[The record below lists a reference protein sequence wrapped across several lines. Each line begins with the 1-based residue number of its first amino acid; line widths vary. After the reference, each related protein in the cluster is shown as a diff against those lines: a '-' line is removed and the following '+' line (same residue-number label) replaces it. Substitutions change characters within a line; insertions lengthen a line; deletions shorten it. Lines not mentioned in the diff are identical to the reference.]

1 MAITAATLP
10 MAGVATAAYVEA
22 GQIGDK
28 ASWESEEYSKD
39 WGITAMKASSAYAL
53 GYSGQGVKI
62 GVMDSGALLFIHPDL
77 NGDRFHAVEATG
89 TYGSSGLRYPQ
100 SAVGAQ
106 GEYTEGEAFDI
117 TGQWVAGV
125 NDGHGTHVTGTVGAN
140 RDGEG
145 MHGVAWGADIY
156 VGNTGGTDGNNYGP
170 FQDYQFFYTGWKA
183 LVDSGAE
190 VINNS
195 WGTNIRIVDNGST
208 GSDGGNTGV
217 HIPANN
223 MTQSE
228 YEYFYFNQVYGS
240 NPSFVD
246 AAYDA
251 VKGTTV
257 VQIFTTGNRDFA
269 NPFYRALYPYYHPE
283 AEQHW
288 IAVAG
293 LQRVAGTT
301 DEYSLSYT
309 WNEAGEAKWWTVAA
323 PGNGI
328 YSTTVNATTGAAGW
342 GNSSGTSMS
351 APHVAGA
358 MGVLLSRYQDM
369 NAIQVRD
376 VMFTTAS
383 HQNPDGSTLAGWTA
397 ADGVPDVRYGWGCRI
412 LIKACMGLASSLA
425 RLNTTW
431 PIRRWM
437 SGATASARRRWMRV
451 SKKISPGCRII
462 KIRGLRPVGTMNWVT
477 ASSSLTA
484 TAIRRITLS
493 ARQMRKNG
501 GKNITWRARLLF
513 RPRLTPIFIPVPW
526 SSLVRVR

>member
-1 MAITAATLP
+1 MSTTQQSKSKTGEKVTLNKSLIALTISAAISP
-10 MAGVATAAYVEA
+10 MAGVATAAYVET

-28 ASWESEEYSKD
+28 ASWETEEYSRD

-53 GYSGQGVKI
+53 GYSGQGVNV
-62 GVMDSGALLFIHPDL
+62 GVMDSGALLFIHQDL
-77 NGDRFHAVEATG
+77 NGDRFHAVQANG
-89 TYGSSGLRYPQ
+89 IYGSSGLRYPQ
-100 SAVGAQ
+100 SAPGLQ
-106 GEYTEGEAFDI
+106 GEYIEGEAFDI
-117 TGQWVAGV
+117 SGQWVAGV

-145 MHGVAWGADIY
+145 MHGVAWGSNIY
-156 VGNTGGTDGNNYGP
+156 VANTGGTDSNNYGP
-170 FQDYQFFYTGWKA
+170 FQDYQYFYTGWKA

-228 YEYFYFNQVYGS
+228 YEYFYFNKVYGD

-293 LQRVAGTT
+293 LQRVTGT
-301 DEYSLSYT
+301 DKYSLSYT

-328 YSTTVNATTGAAGW
+328 YSTTVNATTGAPGW

-358 MGVLLSRYQDM
+358 MSVLLSRYQDM
-369 NAIQVRD
+369 SALQVRD

-383 HQNPDGSTLAGWTA
+383 HQNPDGSTLAQLDCG
-397 ADGVPDVRYGWGCRI
+397 
-412 LIKACMGLASSLA
+412 
-425 RLNTTW
+425 
-431 PIRRWM
+431 
-437 SGATASARRRWMRV
+437 
-451 SKKISPGCRII
+451 
-462 KIRGLRPVGTMNWVT
+462 
-477 ASSSLTA
+477 
-484 TAIRRITLS
+484 
-493 ARQMRKNG
+493 
-501 GKNITWRARLLF
+501 
-513 RPRLTPIFIPVPW
+513 
-526 SSLVRVR
+526 